1 MKKLFIILILLVLC
15 GCSSNLGI
23 KDRLDVIF
31 KTDQDEVV
39 FRKNNYSDYIDY
51 YLPSDIFEVDA
62 DLLSSTYSYNDA
74 KLVVNINVAG
84 IIASKYY
91 PDVYLADEGFFD
103 NSKLVYRKDG
113 YFLND
118 SEELRE
124 YKYRVYNV
132 DDTYLT
138 YLISDNLIMYGYC
151 DEKDLEG
158 LSSRMLL
165 MAKAADVKENDIVSM
180 YSTKDTIDFEKK
192 PVNLFETILPVNGN
206 INDFLID
213 KEDSSAD

>member
-1 MKKLFIILILLVLC
+1 MKKVFIIFLLLVLC
-15 GCSSNLGI
+15 GCSSSQDI
-23 KDRLDVIF
+23 KDKLDVVF
-31 KTDQDEVV
+31 KADQDEVT
-39 FRKNNYSDYIDY
+39 FRKNNYSEYIDY

-74 KLVVNINVAG
+74 KLVVNINVSG

-91 PDVYLADEGFFD
+91 PDVYLVDEGFFD

-113 YFLND
+113 FFLND
-118 SEELRE
+118 SEEQRE

-138 YLISDNLIMYGYC
+138 YLICDNLIMYGYC
-151 DEKDLEG
+151 SEKDLAG

-165 MAKAADVKENDIVSM
+165 MAKAADVKENDIASM

-206 INDFLID
+206 INDFLVD